1 MKPQSSSSQ
10 ALARWSLVMQ
20 APGTRIFHLDF
31 LEDWPMPFLM
41 RCCRRFTAM
50 FFFLQHAL
58 FAFRALV
65 LSFSLLGIDSNM
77 QDLQD
82 LHAFNIHI

>member
-1 MKPQSSSSQ
+1 
-10 ALARWSLVMQ
+10 MQ

-65 LSFSLLGIDSNM
+65 LSFSLLGID
-77 QDLQD
+77 
-82 LHAFNIHI
+82 